1 MSKVFTNS
9 MENESVSFTGTTAH
23 VPYKI
28 KIWVCSLKRNGLTII
43 FCLFS
48 LCLILFSNTNL
59 VAAKNGLTLWVTA
72 VIPSLFPF
80 FVATELLSY
89 TNIISFLGKLL
100 NPIMRPL
107 FHVPGEAGFAF
118 LMGLISG
125 YPVGAKIVSHFMEQG
140 ICTKEEA
147 ERMLAFTNNSGP
159 LFIIGTVGITL
170 FGNTQ
175 VGILLFITHIL
186 ACISVGIVLRFFSTS
201 DSKSYNQSFKCE
213 KTFNLLT
220 KNRDRNKIS
229 TTSSVSSKSTS
240 AYQMQKKKNV
250 TFSSLGELLGK
261 SIMNSISTILM
272 IGGFVVIFSV
282 LLSILRQSHIL
293 DAVSNLFTPIFSFFQ
308 VPQECVAPFFSGI
321 IELTNGVSLIAN
333 IPLKTISISIILCAF
348 LLGFGGISILLQV
361 FSIVAKNGLSIK
373 TYFYGKLLQGLFA
386 ALYTFLALQFLP
398 FLQLNL

>member
-9 MENESVSFTGTTAH
+9 MENEPISFTGTTAH
-23 VPYKI
+23 TPYNI
-28 KIWVCSLKRNGLTII
+28 KIWVCSLKRNGLTIV

-48 LCLILFSNTNL
+48 LCLILFSSTNL
-59 VAAKNGLTLWVTA
+59 IAAKNGLTLWVTA

-89 TNIISFLGKLL
+89 TNVVAFLGKLL

-175 VGILLFITHIL
+175 VGILLFVTHIL
-186 ACISVGIVLRFFSTS
+186 ACISVGIVLRLFSS
-201 DSKSYNQSFKCE
+201 SSN
-213 KTFNLLT
+213 
-220 KNRDRNKIS
+220 NKIR
-229 TTSSVSSKSTS
+229 KR
-240 AYQMQKKKNV
+240 
-250 TFSSLGELLGK
+250 
-261 SIMNSISTILM
+261 I
-272 IGGFVVIFSV
+272 
-282 LLSILRQSHIL
+282 
-293 DAVSNLFTPIFSFFQ
+293 
-308 VPQECVAPFFSGI
+308 
-321 IELTNGVSLIAN
+321 
-333 IPLKTISISIILCAF
+333 
-348 LLGFGGISILLQV
+348 
-361 FSIVAKNGLSIK
+361 
-373 TYFYGKLLQGLFA
+373 
-386 ALYTFLALQFLP
+386 
-398 FLQLNL
+398 

>member
-9 MENESVSFTGTTAH
+9 MENDSVSFTGTTAH
-23 VPYKI
+23 TPYKI
-28 KIWVCSLKRNGLTII
+28 KIWVCSLKRNGLTIV

-48 LCLILFSNTNL
+48 LCLILFSSTNL
-59 VAAKNGLTLWVTA
+59 IAAKNGLTLWVTA

-80 FVATELLSY
+80 FVATKLLSY
-89 TNIISFLGKLL
+89 TNVVAFLGKLL

-175 VGILLFITHIL
+175 VGILLFVTHIL
-186 ACISVGIVLRFFSTS
+186 ACISVGIVLRLFS
-201 DSKSYNQSFKCE
+201 SKSKKDFSFA
-213 KTFNLLT
+213 
-220 KNRDRNKIS
+220 NKKKSNS
-229 TTSSVSSKSTS
+229 TTSNIEN
-240 AYQMQKKKNV
+240 KKNV
-250 TFSSLGELLGK
+250 TFSSLGEVLGK

-282 LLSILRQSHIL
+282 LLSILKQSHLL

-308 VPQECVAPFFSGI
+308 IPQECVAPFFSGI

-333 IPLKTISISIILCAF
+333 IPLKTVSTSIILCAF
-348 LLGFGGISILLQV
+348 LLGFGGISVLLQV

>member
-1 MSKVFTNS
+1 
-9 MENESVSFTGTTAH
+9 MENDSVSFTGTTAH
-23 VPYKI
+23 TPYKI
-28 KIWVCSLKRNGLTII
+28 KIWVCSLKRNGLTIV

-48 LCLILFSNTNL
+48 LCLILFSSTNL
-59 VAAKNGLTLWVTA
+59 IAAKNGLTLWVTA

-80 FVATELLSY
+80 FVATKLLSY
-89 TNIISFLGKLL
+89 TNVVAFLGKLL

-175 VGILLFITHIL
+175 VGILLFVTHIL
-186 ACISVGIVLRFFSTS
+186 ACISVGIVLRLFS
-201 DSKSYNQSFKCE
+201 SKSKKDFSFA
-213 KTFNLLT
+213 
-220 KNRDRNKIS
+220 NKKKSNS
-229 TTSSVSSKSTS
+229 TTSNIEN
-240 AYQMQKKKNV
+240 KKNV
-250 TFSSLGELLGK
+250 TFSSLGEVLGK

-282 LLSILRQSHIL
+282 LLSILKQSHLL

-308 VPQECVAPFFSGI
+308 IPQECVAPFFSGI

-333 IPLKTISISIILCAF
+333 IPLKTVSTSIILCAF
-348 LLGFGGISILLQV
+348 LLGFGGISVLLQV

-386 ALYTFLALQFLP
+386 ALYTFLALQCLP